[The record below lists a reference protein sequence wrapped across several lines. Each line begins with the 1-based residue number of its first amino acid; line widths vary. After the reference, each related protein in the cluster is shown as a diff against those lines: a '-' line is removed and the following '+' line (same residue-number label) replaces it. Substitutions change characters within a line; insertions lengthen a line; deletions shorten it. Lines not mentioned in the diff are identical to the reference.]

1 MLYMVACVVI
11 VMGALGAVSALV
23 NPPTVQGGSITERI
37 GDLIPPLGE
46 PFPGRTRINVLLLGS
61 DEVEGTCRSDTMMV
75 LLLNPK
81 LKRAAL
87 LSIPRDSRVEIPGH
101 GRNKINAAYAFG
113 GVELAQETV
122 EELLDIRIDYYVQIG
137 FDAFVGAVDELGGVD
152 IEVPDP
158 KGRGEGLVKPT
169 YYDPINLKPGYQH
182 LNGKQAL
189 QFARYRDDSDIER
202 TKRQQQLLRALTDQK
217 FNVWNVF
224 RLMRAGSKLLDR
236 LITDIKWD
244 AAVDFIKIM
253 QKIPASEI
261 MTATVPTGDRYID
274 GIYYG
279 IVHQNAL
286 ADLLDDMDDYLS
298 RVSLPGATVEVA
310 NGSGV
315 VGAAQVAAEL
325 LTEAGFEIAD
335 VGNADSFDYDHT
347 VINHRTTAR
356 KAAREVKQV
365 LKLPQAEL
373 VEQREWH
380 GSLDLEVA
388 VVLGKDFDA
397 ERSTDSEL
405 P

>member
-1 MLYMVACVVI
+1 MVACVVI

-23 NPPTVQGGSITERI
+23 NPPTVHGGSITERI

-61 DEVEGTCRSDTMMV
+61 DEVEGTCRSDTIMV

-122 EELLDIRIDYYVQIG
+122 EEFLDIRIDYHVEIG
-137 FDAFVGAVDELGGVD
+137 FDAFVGVVDDLGGVD

-158 KGRGEGLVKPT
+158 KGRGAGLVADT

-182 LNGKQAL
+182 LDGKQAL
-189 QFARYRDDSDIER
+189 QFARYRNDSDIER
-202 TKRQQQLLRALTDQK
+202 TKRQQQLLRAITDQK
-217 FNVWNVF
+217 FNVWNVI
-224 RLMRAGSKLLDR
+224 RLMRAGRKLLDR
-236 LITDIKWD
+236 LNTDIKWD
-244 AAVDFIKIM
+244 PAVDFIRVM

-261 MTATVPTGDRYID
+261 MTATVPTGDRYIG

-298 RVSLPGATVEVA
+298 RVNLPGATIEVA

-347 VINHRTTAR
+347 VINHRATAR
-356 KAAREVKQV
+356 KAAREVKQA

-388 VVLGKDFDA
+388 VVLGKDFDT
-397 ERSTDSEL
+397 ERPTDSEL

>member
-1 MLYMVACVVI
+1 MVACVVI

-23 NPPTVQGGSITERI
+23 NPPTVHGGSITERI

-61 DEVEGTCRSDTMMV
+61 DEVEGTCRSDTIMV

-122 EELLDIRIDYYVQIG
+122 EEFLDIRIDYHVEIG
-137 FDAFVGAVDELGGVD
+137 FDAFVGVVDDLGGVD

-158 KGRGEGLVKPT
+158 KGRGAGLVADT

-182 LNGKQAL
+182 LDGKQAL
-189 QFARYRDDSDIER
+189 QFARYRNDSDIER
-202 TKRQQQLLRALTDQK
+202 TKRQQQLLRAITDQK
-217 FNVWNVF
+217 FNVWNVI
-224 RLMRAGSKLLDR
+224 RLMRAGRKLLDR
-236 LITDIKWD
+236 LNTDIKWD
-244 AAVDFIKIM
+244 PAVDFIRVM

-261 MTATVPTGDRYID
+261 MTATVPTGDRYIG

-298 RVSLPGATVEVA
+298 RVNLPGAPIEVA

-315 VGAAQVAAEL
+315 VGAAPVAAEL

-347 VINHRTTAR
+347 VINHRATAR
-356 KAAREVKQV
+356 KAAREVKQA

-388 VVLGKDFDA
+388 VVLGKDFHA
-397 ERSTDSEL
+397 ELPTDSEL